1 MRGLNNPLTKHRL
14 WSEEITAE
22 TTYIG
27 QYDHHR
33 KEKPMN
39 YKNTRNPKPSGIPKN
54 RSNTSSS
61 AEIYKRI
68 NSMVAGANTQHE
80 RLNKIEAEMDKRA
93 ADIALTISDLFK
105 FVSMS
110 AAILPDME
118 LDTGIMRL
126 KVDDDGVFFGISY
139 PDNRKSRKC
148 PSCCEEPE
156 DDFDDFDDDE
166 EGLLYDGD

>member
-1 MRGLNNPLTKHRL
+1 MPK
-14 WSEEITAE
+14 
-22 TTYIG
+22 
-27 QYDHHR
+27 
-33 KEKPMN
+33 N

-61 AEIYKRI
+61 AEICKRV

-80 RLNKIEAEMDKRA
+80 KLNKIEAEMDKRA
-93 ADIALTISDLFK
+93 ADIAITISDLFK

-126 KVDDDGVFFGISY
+126 KVDDDGVFFEISY
-139 PDNRKSRKC
+139 PESRIRRQC
-148 PSCCEEPE
+148 SGCCEELE
-156 DDFDDFDDDE
+156 DDFDDIDDDE